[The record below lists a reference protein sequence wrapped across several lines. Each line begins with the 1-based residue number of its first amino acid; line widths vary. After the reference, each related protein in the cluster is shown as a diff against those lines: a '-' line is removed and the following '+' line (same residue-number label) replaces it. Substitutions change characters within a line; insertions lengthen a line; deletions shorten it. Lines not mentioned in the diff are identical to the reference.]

1 MTIRWGAK
9 FLSVLLL
16 LILTAGGFVRAEQ
29 NKLYSFKVKTIDG
42 AEKSLSDYEGKAL
55 LIVNTASKCGFTK
68 QYAPL
73 EQLYQKYKDRG
84 FEILGFPA
92 NDFLGQEP
100 GTNEEIKKFCSLKY
114 NVTFPMFSKI
124 TVKGEGIEP
133 LYQYLTAESGFGG
146 DISWNFNKFLVSP
159 EGKVVARFDSK
170 TEPLSEDLV
179 SQVESIL
186 PKGA

>member
-1 MTIRWGAK
+1 
-9 FLSVLLL
+9 
-16 LILTAGGFVRAEQ
+16 
-29 NKLYSFKVKTIDG
+29 
-42 AEKSLSDYEGKAL
+42 
-55 LIVNTASKCGFTK
+55 
-68 QYAPL
+68 
-73 EQLYQKYKDRG
+73 
-84 FEILGFPA
+84 
-92 NDFLGQEP
+92 
-100 GTNEEIKKFCSLKY
+100 
-114 NVTFPMFSKI
+114 MFSKI